1 MKLQSEIIQ
10 SDKLICSEKIL
21 FNKSELNTKI
31 NTAVKTLAKDNLR
44 SSIASILSEANVNG
58 RLEIQKKFEK
68 LPFESART
76 IASYSFLK
84 DNLISFAYDVV
95 QTILQSPKNNET
107 VLDYIS
113 IIAVPLLH
121 LRITPPP

>member
-10 SDKLICSEKIL
+10 SDELICSEKIL

-76 IASYSFLK
+76 IASYFL
-84 DNLISFAYDVV
+84 V
-95 QTILQSPKNNET
+95 ILFT
-107 VLDYIS
+107 VLN
-113 IIAVPLLH
+113 L
-121 LRITPPP
+121 